1 MSQVFGDIN
10 EFLKIAAKEAEG
22 KQFNINE
29 FKDILTEFKLIDNSN
44 EIKEIEQ
51 LVDVREH
58 FGEPDLV
65 FKPTIDVPVMISI
78 HKDKFIYEIVSLMPN
93 PNKNSDKPYVY
104 AIQSGILFDKD
115 KEDLR
120 RINEMISRYKNFSG
134 KERAS

>member
-1 MSQVFGDIN
+1 MSQVFGDMN
-10 EFLKIAAKEAEG
+10 KFLEIAAKEAKG

-29 FKDILTEFKLIDNSN
+29 FKDILTEFKLIDNPN

-65 FKPTIDVPVMISI
+65 FKPTIDVPVMIAI
-78 HKDKFIYEIVSLMPN
+78 HKDKFIYEIASLMPN